1 MDADTSRLPDVM
13 VMPAVSFQGNAKE
26 TAILQDAACLAV
38 EIVSVS
44 SVADDY
50 LHKLAEYEAKGIPEY
65 WIVDPLALGPS
76 RYIGTP
82 KQPTIS
88 IYHLTDSEYM
98 TPSKFR
104 GQEKVQSATF
114 PEIEV
119 TAQAIFQS

>member
-65 WIVDPLALGPS
+65 WIVNPPINFCMGACNLYLITYD
-76 RYIGTP
+76 
-82 KQPTIS
+82 
-88 IYHLTDSEYM
+88 
-98 TPSKFR
+98 
-104 GQEKVQSATF
+104 V
-114 PEIEV
+114 
-119 TAQAIFQS
+119 